1 MCHRNFSQSTPKLG
15 AFHKVSMIACWIL
28 FMALFTVTKV
38 WAEDD
43 TVPVDPNFQV
53 VLEFLKSLW
62 YFLKDMMR

>member
-1 MCHRNFSQSTPKLG
+1 MCHRNLSLASFRLG
-15 AFHKVSMIACWIL
+15 AFGKVSKIACW
-28 FMALFTVTKV
+28 FFVMALLTATKV